1 MASAQRLAEPI
12 YGVINQTCFAQS
24 TVLRWRMGAPKK
36 KEQIR
41 ASEMRQQG
49 LAITEIAKKL
59 GVSKGSVSVWVRD
72 VPLTKEQRQALK
84 EHMWAGLA
92 AGRQKARLVNQ
103 QRQAEHMANLK
114 RRAYEIAKVHW
125 NEPLFIAGVML
136 YQGEG
141 RRSGNTEIVN
151 SDPRFLRLFKR
162 WVDTYTPG
170 HEFTLRIRLFDD
182 NDEEES
188 LEYWTSQVPVER
200 VLIRR
205 REGGKR
211 SSGKLPHGMASLY
224 VHASTDLNRTLRYIF
239 TALVEHLL

>member
-1 MASAQRLAEPI
+1 
-12 YGVINQTCFAQS
+12 
-24 TVLRWRMGAPKK
+24 MGAPKK

-41 ASEMRQQG
+41 AREMRRQG
-49 LAITEIAKKL
+49 LAITEIAKRL

-72 VPLTKEQRQALK
+72 VPLTKEQRQALR
-84 EHMWAGLA
+84 ERVWAGQV

-103 QRQAEHMANLK
+103 QRQAKHMAELK
-114 RRAYEIAKVHW
+114 RRAYDMAEAHW
-125 NEPLFIAGVML
+125 NEPLFVTGIML

-162 WVDTYTPG
+162 WIDTYTPG
-170 HEFTLRIRLFDD
+170 YEFTLRIRLFDD

-188 LEYWTSQVPVER
+188 LQYWASQVPVER
-200 VLIRR
+200 VLVRR

-211 SSGKLPHGMASLY
+211 SRGKLRYGMAGLY
-224 VHASTDLNRTLRYIF
+224 VHASTDLNRILGHIF
-239 TALVEHLL
+239 TALAERLL

>member
-1 MASAQRLAEPI
+1 
-12 YGVINQTCFAQS
+12 
-24 TVLRWRMGAPKK
+24 MGAPKK

-41 ASEMRQQG
+41 AREMRQQG
-49 LAITEIAKKL
+49 LAITEIARRL

-72 VPLTKEQRQALK
+72 VPLTEEQRQALR
-84 EHMWAGLA
+84 ERVWAGQV
-92 AGRQKARLVNQ
+92 AGGQKARLVNQ
-103 QRQAEHMANLK
+103 QRQAEHMAELK
-114 RRAYEIAKVHW
+114 RRAYEMTEVHW
-125 NEPLFIAGVML
+125 NEPLFVAGVML

-162 WVDTYTPG
+162 WVDTHTPG
-170 HEFTLRIRLFDD
+170 YEFTLRIRLFDD

-200 VLIRR
+200 VMIRR

-211 SSGKLPHGMASLY
+211 SSGKLRHGMAGLY
-224 VHASTDLNRTLRYIF
+224 VHASTDLNRILGYIF
-239 TALVEHLL
+239 TALTERLL